1 MELFLDEPRYRYR
14 VFGFFTPAPA
24 ARKFRSAG
32 IAMSLLI
39 GGLGLLAAAEQGRP
53 DPAIQVALLVI
64 AAWVFSYAMRLCGTA
79 VMWVVEKGFVRI
91 SRGTPSLRP
100 TMQVSRRVYW
110 ALIEVGIATTF
121 LALLIQALVAALNP
135 SWEAGG

>member
-39 GGLGLLAAAEQGRP
+39 GGLGLLAAAVYVGGRRAVLPDGRVAAGVLRRQGALAR
-53 DPAIQVALLVI
+53 AGAGALGAFASREFALL
-64 AAWVFSYAMRLCGTA
+64 
-79 VMWVVEKGFVRI
+79 
-91 SRGTPSLRP
+91 
-100 TMQVSRRVYW
+100 
-110 ALIEVGIATTF
+110 
-121 LALLIQALVAALNP
+121 
-135 SWEAGG
+135 